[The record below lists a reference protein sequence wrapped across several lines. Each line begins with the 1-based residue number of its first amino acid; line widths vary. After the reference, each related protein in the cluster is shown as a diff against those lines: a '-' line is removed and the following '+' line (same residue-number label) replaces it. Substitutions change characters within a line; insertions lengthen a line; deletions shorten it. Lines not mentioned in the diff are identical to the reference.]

1 MNDYDINSLIDTKLS
16 KRSKDI
22 RLESIK
28 ISKANGGYHYGG
40 SFSSAEILI
49 TLYDKILT
57 DEDKFILSKGHA
69 CWVYYVLLQERGFNP
84 VLEGH
89 PHLDLQNGVH
99 WTTGSEGHGFP
110 AGIGIAFAMKQ
121 MKKKGKVYVLMGDGE
136 CQEGTTW
143 ESLLLASHLELDNL
157 VIIVDYNKIQGS
169 GYVKDIL
176 PMESIL
182 SVVNSLN
189 WEMMEVNGHDL
200 RSIENTIKNMSKDK
214 TPKFIFAHTVKGKGV
229 SYMENA
235 PEWHAKWPDQE
246 HEKIA
251 IDELSK

>member
-1 MNDYDINSLIDTKLS
+1 MSDYDIDSLIDTKLS

-169 GYVKDIL
+169 GYVTDIL

-200 RSIENTIKNMSKDK
+200 DDIENTIKNMNESNK
-214 TPKFIFAHTVKGKGV
+214 PKFVFAHTVKGKGV
-229 SYMENA
+229 SYMENEPA
-235 PEWHAKWPDQE
+235 WHAKWPDPE

-251 IDELSK
+251 IEELSK